1 MEVNLIFPRERIPF
15 EKIDSILAIK
25 KDLERLV
32 EMPPSKEGTVIRDI
46 WIYYNGK
53 ISYEVQ
59 DFNKERSKILETK
72 YFS

>member
-15 EKIDSILAIK
+15 EKVENILK
-25 KDLERLV
+25 LGKDLEELAK
-32 EMPPSKEGTVIRDI
+32 MPPFKEGAVIRDI

-53 ISYEVQ
+53 VSYEVQ
-59 DFNKERSKILETK
+59 DLKEERKEILITK